1 MPLTTEQLRQLEQ
14 RLLEE
19 RERVQQLLRDAR
31 GDGAQES
38 EQAQDGDL
46 SAVPMH
52 MADRGTDTMQE
63 EFDAANATRVS
74 RELAEIDA
82 ALDRLYRTP
91 EQFGVAEDTG
101 EQIPWARLEVIP
113 WARTNA

>member
-1 MPLTTEQLRQLEQ
+1 MPLTTEQLRLVEQ

-19 RERVQQLLRDAR
+19 RARLQEMLRDAR
-31 GDGAQES
+31 GAASQES

-74 RELAEIDA
+74 RELSEVDA

-91 EQFGVAEDTG
+91 ESFGIAEDTG
-101 EQIPWARLEVIP
+101 EAIAWARLEVIP